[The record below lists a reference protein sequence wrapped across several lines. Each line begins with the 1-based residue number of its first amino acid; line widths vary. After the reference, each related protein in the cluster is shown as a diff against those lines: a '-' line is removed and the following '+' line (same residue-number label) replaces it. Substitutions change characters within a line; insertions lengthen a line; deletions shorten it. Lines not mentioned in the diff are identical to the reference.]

1 MTGDVIRISH
11 RIRNRVME
19 PTPADLSALIEQ
31 SEDLHVDAMRETR
44 RGLDE
49 VVQHGL
55 DRRSRG
61 SLDPAE
67 ATAFRVRREHNVTG
81 RVLSMVGLAGTAF
94 GAGLATF
101 LSGAASAAD
110 EDVAAGQTAA
120 AIENLAIAVYGTA
133 AGLPFMQN
141 IPDPAG
147 TTVVS
152 FVKST
157 VAQHQDHAKA
167 FNAAVTKL
175 GGKEQTKIDQVAY
188 DELVKPALPML
199 KAPVDVVKLAAT
211 LELIAAET
219 YAAETASVDDKNLR
233 NTLASIMGVE
243 NQHRSVLLAVQAL
256 LEGGAPQLIEVP
268 PDLSKLPAAAG
279 SVGFPDAFLPLDQA
293 RPADEGAVK

>member
-1 MTGDVIRISH
+1 LLVIAYVIVRNLRKSRVGRSLVAVRDNETAAAVMGVNLAITKTVTFGVSAAIAGASGWLTAG
-11 RIRNRVME
+11 RLSTMDENSFTILNSIRY
-19 PTPADLSALIEQ
+19 LLALF
-31 SEDLHVDAMRETR
+31 LGGA
-44 RGLDE
+44 
-49 VVQHGL
+49 
-55 DRRSRG
+55 
-61 SLDPAE
+61 
-67 ATAFRVRREHNVTG
+67 ATA
-81 RVLSMVGLAGTAF
+81 
-94 GAGLATF
+94 
-101 LSGAASAAD
+101 AD
-110 EDVAAGQTAA
+110 QDVAAGQTAA

-133 AGLPFMQN
+133 AKLPFMQD

-188 DELVKPALPML
+188 DELVKPALPTL
-199 KAPVDVVKLAAT
+199 KAPVDVVKFAAT

-219 YAAETASVDDKNLR
+219 YAAETASADDKNLR
-233 NTLASIMGVE
+233 NTLSSIMGVE
-243 NQHRSVLLAVQAL
+243 NQHRSILLAVQAL
-256 LEGGAPQLIEVP
+256 LEAGAPELIEVP

>member
-1 MTGDVIRISH
+1 MIGDVIQVSEL
-11 RIRNRVME
+11 IRSRVME

-44 RGLDE
+44 AGLDG

-55 DRRSRG
+55 DRAPRTDR
-61 SLDPAE
+61 E
-67 ATAFRVRREHNVTG
+67 EVMAFRARRERNVTG

-101 LSGAASAAD
+101 LGGAATAAD
-110 EDVAAGQTAA
+110 QDVAAGQTAA

-133 AGLPFMQN
+133 AKLPFMQD

-147 TTVVS
+147 TTIVS

-188 DELVKPALPML
+188 DELVKPALPTL
-199 KAPVDVVKLAAT
+199 KAPVDVVKFAAT

-233 NTLASIMGVE
+233 NTLSSIMGVE
-243 NQHRSVLLAVQAL
+243 NQHRSILLAVQAL
-256 LEGGAPQLIEVP
+256 LEAGAPELIEVP
-268 PDLSKLPAAAG
+268 PDLAKLPAAAG